1 MRFSQNIGAI
11 SKQKNPTISRIRFY
25 FLGAAG
31 LLPPFDVLGG
41 LFPLFPPDGLP
52 VVLGQFGF
60 GLVPILVFFLVNA
73 YYFLRLISACFDV

>member
-1 MRFSQNIGAI
+1 MHSFQAFLSSIAFCTKI
-11 SKQKNPTISRIRFY
+11 KNPTISRIRFY

-60 GLVPILVFFLVNA
+60 GLVPILVFF
-73 YYFLRLISACFDV
+73 S